1 MSFSTELP
9 FSKIFLYIDS
19 SIETVDQQ
27 NLKSFLEERT
37 GVDVNLKKD
46 FLKEKYKE
54 GLAKKLAKTKVRNK
68 RKREFK
74 EPLPKEIE
82 IEKKI
87 IQEKKELL
95 GIIYDGHRLVKL
107 FRNLL
112 DHKEKENHTVIITK
126 RLIGTL
132 EKNEARYHIRTVINA
147 IPSVISVSGIVEGP
161 AKPRKY
167 YFADEQEKENILDF
181 EPMQH
186 SDERMESAVKSY
198 LLQTVFWRLEGY
210 PFCDK
215 DGCCLNNSHWQKDVI
230 KNQVNGGLCEEHEE
244 ILEKFKKDILAE

>member
-1 MSFSTELP
+1 MNFSAEFP

-19 SIETVDQQ
+19 NIETIEHQ
-27 NLKSFLEERT
+27 NIKSFLEERT
-37 GVDVNLKKD
+37 GVEVYVKND
-46 FLKEKYKE
+46 FLRDKYRD

-68 RKREFK
+68 RKRKFK

-82 IEKKI
+82 LENEI
-87 IQEKKELL
+87 ILENKELL

-107 FRNLL
+107 YRKLL
-112 DHKEKENHTVIITK
+112 DQKEKRDHTIMITK

-132 EKNEARYHIRTVINA
+132 EKNESRYHIRTVINT

-167 YFADEQEKENILDF
+167 YFADENEKENVLDF
-181 EPMQH
+181 GPMQH

-198 LLQTVFWRLEGY
+198 LLQTIFWRLEGD

-215 DGCCLNNSHWQKDVI
+215 QGCCLYNSHWQKEVI
-230 KNQVNGGLCEEHEE
+230 RNQVDGELCEEHEE
-244 ILEKFKKDILAE
+244 ILDKFKKEDSV

>member
-1 MSFSTELP
+1 MNFSAEIP
-9 FSKIFLYIDS
+9 FSKIFLYIDT
-19 SIETVDQQ
+19 SIETIQQQ

-37 GVDVNLKKD
+37 GVDLHVKKD
-46 FLKEKYKE
+46 LLKEKYKE
-54 GLAKKLAKTKVRNK
+54 DLAKKAAKTKVRNK
-68 RKREFK
+68 RKRDFK

-87 IQEKKELL
+87 IQGNKQLL

-107 FRNLL
+107 FKNLL
-112 DHKEKENHTVIITK
+112 DQREKKNHTVIITK

-132 EKNEARYHIRTVINA
+132 EKNESRYHIRTVINT

-161 AKPRKY
+161 AKPREY
-167 YFADEQEKENILDF
+167 YFVDKNEKENVLDF
-181 EPMQH
+181 VPMQH

-210 PFCDK
+210 PFCEK
-215 DGCCLNNSHWQKDVI
+215 EECCLNNSHWQKDVI
-230 KNQVNGGLCEEHEE
+230 KNQVNGELCEEHEE
-244 ILEKFKKDILAE
+244 ILKKFKEDRPMG

>member
-1 MSFSTELP
+1 MSFSTEFP
-9 FSKIFLYIDS
+9 FSNIFLYIDS
-19 SIETVDQQ
+19 SIETLKQQ
-27 NLKSFLEERT
+27 NLKSFLEQRI
-37 GVDVNLKKD
+37 GVEVHIKKD
-46 FLKEKYKE
+46 FLREKNEDGLEKEI
-54 GLAKKLAKTKVRNK
+54 AITKVRNK

-87 IQEKKELL
+87 IKENKELL

-112 DHKEKENHTVIITK
+112 DQKEKNDHTIIITK

-147 IPSVISVSGIVEGP
+147 IPSIISISGIVEGP

-167 YFADEQEKENILDF
+167 YFADENEKEDVLDF
-181 EPMQH
+181 EPMQY

-210 PFCDK
+210 HFCDK
-215 DGCCLNNSHWQKDVI
+215 DGCRLKNSHWQEDVL
-230 KNQVNGGLCEEHEE
+230 KNQVNGELCEEHEKM
-244 ILEKFKKDILAE
+244 LEEFKKHILAE

>member
-1 MSFSTELP
+1 MSFSAEFP

-19 SIETVDQQ
+19 SIETLKQQ
-27 NLKSFLEERT
+27 NLKSFLEEKIEV
-37 GVDVNLKKD
+37 GVHIKKD
-46 FLKEKYKE
+46 FLREKNEDGLEKEI
-54 GLAKKLAKTKVRNK
+54 AKTKVRNK

-87 IQEKKELL
+87 IKENKELL

-112 DHKEKENHTVIITK
+112 DQKEKKNHTIIITK
-126 RLIGTL
+126 RLVGTL
-132 EKNEARYHIRTVINA
+132 EKNEARYHIRTVINS
-147 IPSVISVSGIVEGP
+147 IPSIISVSGIVEGP

-167 YFADEQEKENILDF
+167 YFADENEKEGVLDF

-198 LLQTVFWRLEGY
+198 LLQTIFWRLEGY
-210 PFCDK
+210 PFCDREW
-215 DGCCLNNSHWQKDVI
+215 CCLKNSHWQKDVI
-230 KNQVNGGLCEEHEE
+230 KNQVNGELCEEHEE
-244 ILEKFKKDILAE
+244 ILNKFKKSTC